1 MKDQAQ
7 PIEDSTIGSF
17 EYENHLPDQS
27 EQDALKYLEVRRKQ
41 MDTDYRKKVISTAVW
56 SRDEYDAIPDKRI
69 NNLDM
74 FKTGLSRA
82 VVDHN
87 LVMLYDNPSKAIYRS
102 VEESDKY
109 RLTIL
114 EAVDKYDKD
123 VSKYASIYQQL
134 ERTARIEGVSIAWTT
149 WHEEENEKGEVIGV
163 ISTLTDTVDI
173 DRFYWDE
180 AGTFLNGNGAQICN
194 DAAASEIMSMS
205 RFRARFSDEK
215 YKNIEAVLPTI
226 EFPVEE
232 LWSADWVDSNGWT
245 NFSPWA
251 SDGDYVHV
259 YTYKCKKFW
268 DKEGRKFVDREFIIA
283 NGQIIYD
290 DKMDEPEILGEKMLP
305 WTAIVGIPTGNFAG
319 LGIPALIRHPQEALD
334 RMLTMTEAQAELA
347 VNPVLFYQTAGDL
360 LPDTIDYHAG
370 AAYPYKGTGN
380 GITNDLQFF
389 QQPDITQ
396 GATYTIDKMISII
409 TIITGVDIQALLDT
423 TDEKAIQTQNKRE
436 IQEKILKMSVLWNE
450 THGWADMAK
459 IRLAYIQEYY
469 PVSRTMRIIGENGY
483 ETVTG
488 YPKIKIKD
496 FSVKQ
501 GLVKGKQVD
510 QLIEKS
516 GAYSSLSISP
526 EYVRFGVDVYIESS
540 TIASGVDTVKQNK
553 WIKTLDD
560 LARIPNSGQI
570 TDPVKLVKGTIK
582 YSGFKQTEIMADSLA
597 DIADDQHPARK
608 EFKAILISE
617 DIPFEPIPPK
627 NYNPEAYLYIF
638 GEMMK
643 LPEYKQSSP
652 PVKKLMQE
660 RMAYHATN
668 FADPYFKERQLKGQ
682 EQEQKQA
689 AEADRESNNTLK
701 PIGGNTEA
709 PTSLSSKV
717 KSEAAKIGKKT
728 EAAKK

>member
-1 MKDQAQ
+1 MEVKTKAA
-7 PIEDSTIGSF
+7 PVIGSF
-17 EYENHLPDQS
+17 EYENHVPDQD
-27 EQDALKYLEVRRKQ
+27 EQDVLQYVEIRRNQ
-41 MDTDYRKKVISTAVW
+41 MNTEYRKKVISTAIW
-56 SRDEYDAIPDKRI
+56 SRNEYDAIPDKRI
-69 NNLDM
+69 NNLEL

-87 LVMLYDNPSKAIYRS
+87 LVMLYDNPSMAVYRS

-123 VSKYASIYQQL
+123 VSKYASVYQQL
-134 ERTARIEGVSIAWTT
+134 ERTARIEGIAIAQTD
-149 WHEEENEKGEVIGV
+149 WHEVVEGKVVIGV
-163 ISTLTDTVDI
+163 ISTITDVVDI

-180 AGTFLNGNGAQICN
+180 AGTFLNGNGAQVCN
-194 DAAASEIMSMS
+194 DAAASEIMSMT
-205 RFRARFSDEK
+205 RFRARYSDGK
-215 YKNIEAVLPTI
+215 YKNVNSVKGAI
-226 EFPVEE
+226 EFPIEE
-232 LWSADWVDSNGWT
+232 LWDGSWVEENTWT
-245 NFSPWA
+245 KFSPF
-251 SDGDYVHV
+251 SSSGEYVHV
-259 YTYKCKKFW
+259 YTHKIKQFW
-268 DKEGRKFVDREFIIA
+268 DKETEKFIDKEFIIA
-283 NGQIIYD
+283 NGQVIYD
-290 DKMDEPEILGEKMLP
+290 DEMDEPQILGEKMLP
-305 WTAIVGIPTGNFAG
+305 WSAIVGIPTGNFAG

-389 QQPDITQ
+389 QQPDITS
-396 GATYTIDKMISII
+396 GASYTIDKMIAII

-450 THGWADMAK
+450 THGWSDMAK
-459 IRLAYIQEYY
+459 IRLAYLQEYY
-469 PVSRTMRIIGENGY
+469 PVSRVMRVIGENGY

-488 YPKIKIKD
+488 YPKIKVKD
-496 FSVKQ
+496 YSVKQ

-510 QLIEKS
+510 QLIAKN
-516 GAYSSLSISP
+516 GAYSSISIKP
-526 EYVRFGVDVYIESS
+526 EYVRFGVDVFIESS

-553 WIKTLDD
+553 WTKLLDD
-560 LARIPNSGQI
+560 IARIPSAEQVV
-570 TDPVKLVKGTIK
+570 DPSKLVKGSIK
-582 YSGFKQTEIMADSLA
+582 YSGFKQSDLMNDQLV

-608 EFKAILISE
+608 EFKAILMSE
-617 DIPFEPIPPK
+617 TIDFNPIPPK
-627 NYNPEAYLYIF
+627 NYNPEAYIYIF

-643 LPEYKQSSP
+643 LPEYKKSSP
-652 PVKKLMQE
+652 AVRKLCQE
-660 RMAYHATN
+660 RIALHATN
-668 FADPYFKERQLKGQ
+668 FADPYFKERQMKGQ
-682 EQEQKQA
+682 EQEAKQE
-689 AEADRESNNTLK
+689 AEANRESGNTLK

-728 EAAKK
+728 QAATE